1 MSTLNAPSPT
11 AQAAIQQ
18 NSQAILHFL
27 QQHPPFNQME
37 MGHLL
42 MMIEQ
47 AWLRFYAK
55 GTQITGPNDEAEQYW
70 FLIKQGLVQGKRP
83 NPKYPDNTERFLLTV
98 GDSFPIAAI
107 LSQRSTRTTYTAHED
122 CFCLVVSATDFIKLL
137 RASEPLRSFAIGGI
151 SSLFDELQ
159 QQVQARA
166 SAHLGADYSIHDS
179 LASLIVR
186 KPISCL
192 ADQPLQQVLQIMQQH
207 QIGSMVIVDQEQAPI
222 GIFTLRDLRRVLAE
236 DPQNLYVPVGELMVT
251 EPLTLTPEASA
262 FDAALLMAQHHI
274 GHVCLIDNDKLVG
287 VVSERDLFSLQR
299 VDLVHLARALRQA
312 KSIHALQQLRTDI
325 HRLVDSMLAHGADA
339 NQITQVITQLND
351 HTTSRIIEL
360 ALRKHGDPGIPF
372 NWLVFGSEARGEQAL
387 VTDQDNGI
395 LFLADNPEQAE
406 QYRQQLLPI
415 AKAIN
420 LALDQ
425 CGLSLCKGNIMAGN
439 PKLCLSMEE
448 WHARFEDIM
457 ANPDPKH
464 LLQASVFFDL
474 RMVWGEDLG
483 FKKLHRQLLNQV
495 QQRNR
500 FLRQLAKAA
509 LNYPPP
515 PSQLRRWIAKTVGS
529 SSGARLDLKR
539 HGLGPFVDAA
549 RVLALSSKI
558 PHASTQDRLEQLAAK
573 GVISNKDA
581 ELWSDSYRYLQLLR
595 LQLHQRQDKNNQEEL
610 SNILQLDQL
619 NQLHR
624 RMLRE
629 AMRQVRYIQALV
641 NYRYR
646 L

>member
-1 MSTLNAPSPT
+1 MVL
-11 AQAAIQQ
+11 
-18 NSQAILHFL
+18 
-27 QQHPPFNQME
+27 
-37 MGHLL
+37 
-42 MMIEQ
+42 
-47 AWLRFYAK
+47 
-55 GTQITGPNDEAEQYW
+55 
-70 FLIKQGLVQGKRP
+70 
-83 NPKYPDNTERFLLTV
+83 
-98 GDSFPIAAI
+98 
-107 LSQRSTRTTYTAHED
+107 
-122 CFCLVVSATDFIKLL
+122 SATHFVKLL
-137 RASEPLRSFAIGGI
+137 RASQPLRSFAISGI
-151 SSLFDELQ
+151 SSLFEELQ

-179 LASLIVR
+179 LASLILR
-186 KPISCL
+186 QPISCPPE
-192 ADQPLQQVLQIMQQH
+192 QPLQHVLQTMQQH
-207 QIGSMVIVDQEQAPI
+207 QIGSMVIVDQEHSPL
-222 GIFTLRDLRRVLAE
+222 GIFTLRDLRRVLAA
-236 DPQNLYVPVGELMVT
+236 DPQNLYAPIADLMIT
-251 EPLTLTPEASA
+251 NPLTLAPEASA

-274 GHVCLIDNDKLVG
+274 GHVCVIDDEKLVG
-287 VVSERDLFSLQR
+287 IISERDLFSLQR

-312 KSIHALQQLRTDI
+312 KSIKTLQQLRTDI
-325 HRLVDSMLAHGADA
+325 HHLVESMLAHGADA

-360 ALRKHGDPGIPF
+360 VLKDHGKPDIAF

-387 VTDQDNGI
+387 MTDQDNGI
-395 LFLADNPEQAE
+395 LFNADSAE
-406 QYRQQLLPI
+406 QTENHRQQLLPI
-415 AKAIN
+415 AQAIN
-420 LALDQ
+420 QALDL

-439 PKLCLSMEE
+439 PKLCLSLDE
-448 WHARFEDIM
+448 WQNRFDEIM
-457 ANPDPKH
+457 DNPDPKR

-474 RMVWGEDLG
+474 RVVWGEDLG
-483 FKKLHRQLLNQV
+483 FKNLHRQLLNQV

-549 RVLALSSKI
+549 RVLALSAKI
-558 PHASTQDRLEQLAAK
+558 PQASTQERLDQLAVK
-573 GVISNKDA
+573 GVISSKDA
-581 ELWSDSYRYLQLLR
+581 EVWNDSYRYLQLLR
-595 LQLHQRQDKNNQEEL
+595 LQLHQRQDSNNQPL
-610 SNILQLDQL
+610 SNTLQLDQL
-619 NQLHR
+619 NQLHS

>member
-1 MSTLNAPSPT
+1 MPSMQPSPT

-27 QQHPPFNQME
+27 QQYPPFNRME

-55 GTQITGPNDEAEQYW
+55 GTQITSPDDEAEQYW
-70 FLIKQGLVQGKRP
+70 FLIRQGMVQGVRP
-83 NPKYPDNTERFLLTV
+83 NPKYPDNTERFVLTV
-98 GDSFPIAAI
+98 GDSFPVAAI
-107 LSQRSTRTTYTAHED
+107 LSQRSTRTTYVAHED
-122 CFCLVVSATDFIKLL
+122 CFCLVLSATDFVKLL
-137 RASEPLRSFAIGGI
+137 RASEPLRTYAIGGI
-151 SSLFDELQ
+151 STLFDELQ
-159 QQVQARA
+159 QQAQARA

-186 KPISCL
+186 KPISCSAEL
-192 ADQPLQQVLQIMQQH
+192 PLQRVLQIMQQH
-207 QIGSMVIVDQEQAPI
+207 QIGSMVVVDEENRPS
-222 GIFTLRDLRRVLAE
+222 GIFTLRDLRRVLAD
-236 DPQNLYVPVGELMVT
+236 DPQNLYVPIGELMIT
-251 EPLTLTPEASA
+251 DPLTLPPEASA

-274 GHVCLIDNDKLVG
+274 GHVCLIDEDQLVG

-299 VDLVHLARALRQA
+299 VDLVHLARALRHA
-312 KSIHALQQLRTDI
+312 KSIKALQQLRTDI
-325 HRLVDSMLAHGADA
+325 HHLVDSMLAHGADA

-360 ALRKHGDPGIPF
+360 VLRQQGDPGIPF

-395 LFLADNPEQAE
+395 LFLADTPEQAE
-406 QYRQQLLPI
+406 QHRQKLLPI
-415 AKAIN
+415 AQAIN
-420 LALDQ
+420 TALDQ

-439 PKLCLSMEE
+439 PKLCLSLEE
-448 WHARFEDIM
+448 WQARFDEIM
-457 ANPDPKH
+457 SNPDPKR

-483 FKKLHRQLLNQV
+483 FKKLHRQILNQV

-509 LNYPPP
+509 LNYPPA

-529 SSGARLDLKR
+529 SSGAQLDLKR

-549 RVLALSSKI
+549 RVLALSAKI
-558 PHASTQDRLEQLAAK
+558 TQASTQERLDQLAAK
-573 GVISNKDA
+573 GIISAKDA
-581 ELWSDSYRYLQLLR
+581 ELWSDAYRYLQLLR
-595 LQLHQRQDKNNQEEL
+595 LQLHQRQESAGEPLTNTL
-610 SNILQLDQL
+610 RLDQL

-629 AMRQVRYIQALV
+629 AMHQVRYIQTLL